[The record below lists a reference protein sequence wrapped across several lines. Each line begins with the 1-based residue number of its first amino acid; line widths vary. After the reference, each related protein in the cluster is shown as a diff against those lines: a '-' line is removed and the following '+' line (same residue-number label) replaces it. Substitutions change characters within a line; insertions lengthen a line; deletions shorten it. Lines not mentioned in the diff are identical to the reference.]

1 MKKDPLF
8 LIFIVASFCF
18 YLILAAIGVL
28 AFFITPESTDVIRNM
43 IRGIDI
49 NTMSHYYMVLGL
61 SYIAANLGEKFF
73 ALTDFKLD
81 ENGKLTND
89 EKRKLK
95 LWAMSFIYFLMNIA
109 LFFILNFK
117 GIENKLDPVGFLLNF
132 VIISLFVMGA
142 NTTQSWVAMLP
153 SPIEKLMTPPDKEDK
168 QNE

>member
-1 MKKDPLF
+1 
-8 LIFIVASFCF
+8 
-18 YLILAAIGVL
+18 
-28 AFFITPESTDVIRNM
+28 
-43 IRGIDI
+43 
-49 NTMSHYYMVLGL
+49 MVLGL